1 MGRRERLFLWLVLVM
16 AASLIIAVLSWL
28 ADELGWGGGS
38 GSTNLPDTIL
48 TVSLIVILASAAV
61 LAVIGPSVFRSRT
74 TPPESTMRRR

>member
-1 MGRRERLFLWLVLVM
+1 MVGLGYGGQPYHCSLELACRR
-16 AASLIIAVLSWL
+16 I
-28 ADELGWGGGS
+28 GGVGS

>member
-1 MGRRERLFLWLVLVM
+1 M
-16 AASLIIAVLSWL
+16 
-28 ADELGWGGGS
+28 GGGS

-61 LAVIGPSVFRSRT
+61 LAVIGPSVFRAGT

>member
-1 MGRRERLFLWLVLVM
+1 MGKRERLFLWLVLVM
-16 AASLIIAVLSWL
+16 AASLIIAVLSCL

-38 GSTNLPDTIL
+38 GSANLPDTIL